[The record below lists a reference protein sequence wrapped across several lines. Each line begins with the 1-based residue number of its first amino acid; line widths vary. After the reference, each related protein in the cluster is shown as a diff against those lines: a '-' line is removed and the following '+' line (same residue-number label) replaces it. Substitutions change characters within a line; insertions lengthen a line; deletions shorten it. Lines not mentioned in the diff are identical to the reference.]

1 MATQSQIDS
10 FNSLKPKLGQRQAAV
25 LSVIEEAGGRGATL
39 REIADVLEVELNSVS
54 GRVHELCRH
63 RLVDGCGSRFN
74 PSSGKRMTVWIR
86 KRGQLQLI

>member
-25 LSVIEEAGGRGATL
+25 LDVIVSAGGHGATL
-39 REIADVLEVELNSVS
+39 REIADVLKVELNSVS
-54 GRVHELCRH
+54 GRVNELCRH
-63 RLVDGCGSRFN
+63 RLVEGCGARIN
-74 PSSGKRMTVWIR
+74 LSSGKRMTVWIR